1 MEPVPID
8 EVKLKN
14 FGELVVAQD
23 GCFSEIRISAA
34 NLYTQEVNSIEL
46 PFGNYQLSG
55 NLEDKID
62 TTVLLVWLYEK
73 LDIA

>member
-1 MEPVPID
+1 MELVPSA
-8 EVKLKN
+8 ESKLKN
-14 FGELVVAQD
+14 FGELVVAED

-34 NLYTQEVNSIEL
+34 NLYIQEVNSIEL